1 MLIEL
6 RSIFRKIP
14 YNFRLF
20 LAVILQGIVSGLSGI
35 VLHYLLEIVESLA
48 FGQSEKHT
56 GFLTD
61 GVSSSR
67 IGLSL
72 IIVGLGSSLVWYFLQ
87 KGSKIYSIKAQM
99 KDETAQYKLHF
110 QKQLF
115 HSIWQII
122 AVGGGAPIGK
132 EAAPREI
139 GTLFAGPVGKIC
151 ILSMKDRIFLL
162 ACGAGAGL
170 AAVYQVPLTSVF
182 FVFETLGI
190 ALSIKRFVLV
200 GLTTYVSTYIAGLV
214 ISDQALYQILAIT
227 WSLKEM
233 WIIPLLLL
241 FLTPLAWLFGRLS
254 KEASSKRIKDKRIL
268 LTLPSAFLFLVGLA
282 SYFPHL
288 LGNGRMMAQEVL
300 NGSSGKTVLLL
311 FILKAL
317 VVLITLWAG
326 AGAYGGPLTPSF
338 ALGIAGAALLGMILG
353 VESQPTTLL
362 LGSVCFLSVTLRA
375 PLSATGLVIGFT
387 GIGLDSLPYL
397 LIIAFLAYDFAK
409 VLDRFP
415 LGSILCKMSKNRV
428 IR

>member
-20 LAVILQGIVSGLSGI
+20 IAVILQGIVSGLSGI
-35 VLHYLLEIVESLA
+35 FLHYLLEMVEELA
-48 FGQSEKHT
+48 FGRSEHHT

-61 GVSSSR
+61 GVSSSQ

-72 IIVGLGSSLVWYFLQ
+72 IIVGLASSLVWYFLQ

-99 KDETAQYKLHF
+99 KDETSQYKLHF
-110 QKQLF
+110 LKQLF

-139 GTLFAGPVGKIC
+139 GTLFAGPIGKIC

-162 ACGAGAGL
+162 ACGAGL

-200 GLTTYVSTYIAGLV
+200 GLTTYVSTYTAGLV
-214 ISDQALYQILAIT
+214 ISDQALYQIPAIA
-227 WSLKEM
+227 WSLKET

-254 KEASSKRIKDKRIL
+254 KEVSSNRIKDKRVL
-268 LTLPSAFLFLVGLA
+268 LTLPTAFLFLAGLA
-282 SYFPHL
+282 ISFPHL
-288 LGNGRMMAQEVL
+288 LGNGRMMAQEIL
-300 NGSSGKTVLLL
+300 NGSSGQKVLLM
-311 FILKAL
+311 FFLKAV
-317 VVLITLWAG
+317 VVLIILW
-326 AGAYGGPLTPSF
+326 AGAYGGTLTPSF
-338 ALGIAGAALLGMILG
+338 ALGMAGAGLLGMILG
-353 VESQPTTLL
+353 VDSQPTTLL

-375 PLSATGLVIGFT
+375 PWSATGLVIGFT
-387 GIGLDSLPYL
+387 GLGIDSLPYL
-397 LIIAFLAYDFAK
+397 LVTAFLAYDFAK
-409 VLDRFP
+409 MLDRFP
-415 LGSILCKMSKNRV
+415 WASILCQKSKNKV

>member
-20 LAVILQGIVSGLSGI
+20 IAVILQGIVSGLSGI
-35 VLHYLLEIVESLA
+35 FLHYLLEMVESLA
-48 FGQSEKHT
+48 FGQSEHHS

-87 KGSKIYSIKAQM
+87 KRSKIYSIKAQM
-99 KDETAQYKLHF
+99 KDETSQYKLHF
-110 QKQLF
+110 LKQLF

-139 GTLFAGPVGKIC
+139 GTLFAGPIGKIC
-151 ILSMKDRIFLL
+151 FLSKKDQIFLL

-200 GLTTYVSTYIAGLV
+200 GLTTYVSTYIAGWV
-214 ISDQALYQILAIT
+214 ISDQALYQIPAII
-227 WSLKEM
+227 WSLKEI

-254 KEASSKRIKDKRIL
+254 KAASSNRIKDKRIL
-268 LTLPSAFLFLVGLA
+268 LTLPTAFLFLAGLA

-300 NGSSGKTVLLL
+300 NGSNGKTVLLL

-317 VVLITLWAG
+317 AVLIILW
-326 AGAYGGPLTPSF
+326 AGAYGGNLTPSF
-338 ALGIAGAALLGMILG
+338 ALGMAGAGVLCMILG
-353 VESQPTTLL
+353 LDSQSTILL

-375 PLSATGLVIGFT
+375 PISATGLVIGFT
-387 GIGLDSLPYL
+387 GLGIDSLPYL
-397 LIIAFLAYDFAK
+397 LVTAVLAYEFAK
-409 VLDRFP
+409 MLDHFP
-415 LGSILCKMSKNRV
+415 CASILCQKSNNKV

>member
-35 VLHYLLEIVESLA
+35 FLHYLLEMAEVLA
-48 FGQSEKHT
+48 FGQSENHS

-72 IIVGLGSSLVWYFLQ
+72 IIVGLSSSLVWYFLQ
-87 KGSKIYSIKAQM
+87 KRSKIYSIKAQM
-99 KDETAQYKLHF
+99 KDETSQYKLHF
-110 QKQLF
+110 LKQLF

-139 GTLFAGPVGKIC
+139 GTLFAGPIGKIC
-151 ILSMKDRIFLL
+151 SLSKKDQIFLL

-214 ISDQALYQILAIT
+214 ISDQALYQIPAIT
-227 WSLKEM
+227 WSLKET

-254 KEASSKRIKDKRIL
+254 KAASSNRIKDKRIL

-288 LGNGRMMAQEVL
+288 LGNGRMMAQEIL
-300 NGSSGKTVLLL
+300 NGSDGKTVLLM
-311 FILKAL
+311 FFLKAV
-317 VVLITLWAG
+317 VVLIILW
-326 AGAYGGPLTPSF
+326 AGAYGGTLTPSF
-338 ALGIAGAALLGMILG
+338 ALGMAGAALLGMILG
-353 VESQPTTLL
+353 LDSQPTVLL

-375 PLSATGLVIGFT
+375 PISATGLVIGFNGL
-387 GIGLDSLPYL
+387 GIDSLPYL
-397 LIIAFLAYDFAK
+397 LVTAVLAYEFAK
-409 VLDRFP
+409 MLDHFP
-415 LGSILCKMSKNRV
+415 CASILCQKSKNKV

>member
-20 LAVILQGIVSGLSGI
+20 IAVILQGIVSGLSGI
-35 VLHYLLEIVESLA
+35 FLHYLLEIVESLA
-48 FGQSEKHT
+48 FGQSEHHSE
-56 GFLTD
+56 FLTD

-87 KGSKIYSIKAQM
+87 KRSKIYSIKAQM
-99 KDETAQYKLHF
+99 KDETSQYKLHF
-110 QKQLF
+110 LRQLF

-139 GTLFAGPVGKIC
+139 GTLFAGPIGKVC
-151 ILSMKDRIFLL
+151 FLSKKDQIFLL
-162 ACGAGAGL
+162 SCGAGAGL

-200 GLTTYVSTYIAGLV
+200 GLTTYVSTYIAGWV
-214 ISDQALYQILAIT
+214 ISDQALYQIPAIT
-227 WSLKEM
+227 WSLKQI

-254 KEASSKRIKDKRIL
+254 KAASSNRIKDKRIL

-282 SYFPHL
+282 SSFPHL

-300 NGSSGKTVLLL
+300 NGSSGQTVLLM
-311 FILKAL
+311 FFLKAV
-317 VVLITLWAG
+317 VVLIILW
-326 AGAYGGPLTPSF
+326 AGAYGGTLTPSF
-338 ALGIAGAALLGMILG
+338 ALGMAGAALLGMILG
-353 VESQPTTLL
+353 LDSQSTVLL

-375 PLSATGLVIGFT
+375 PISATGLVIGFT
-387 GIGLDSLPYL
+387 GLDIDSLPYL
-397 LIIAFLAYDFAK
+397 LVTAFLAYDFAK
-409 VLDRFP
+409 MLDRFP
-415 LGSILCKMSKNRV
+415 WASILCQKSKNRV

>member
-1 MLIEL
+1 MLKEL
-6 RSIFRKIP
+6 RSIFQKIP
-14 YNFRLF
+14 YNLKLF

-35 VLHYLLEIVESLA
+35 FLHYLLEMVEELA
-48 FGQSEKHT
+48 FGRSEHHS

-99 KDETAQYKLHF
+99 KDETSRYKLHF
-110 QKQLF
+110 LRQLF

-139 GTLFAGPVGKIC
+139 GTLFAGPIGKIC
-151 ILSMKDRIFLL
+151 SLSKKDQIFLL

-214 ISDQALYQILAIT
+214 ISDHALYQIPAIT
-227 WSLKEM
+227 WSLKEIC
-233 WIIPLLLL
+233 IIPLLLL

-254 KEASSKRIKDKRIL
+254 KAASSKRIKDKRIFL
-268 LTLPSAFLFLVGLA
+268 ILPSAFLFLIGLA

-300 NGSSGKTVLLL
+300 NGSNGKTVLLL

-317 VVLITLWAG
+317 VVLIILW
-326 AGAYGGPLTPSF
+326 AGAYGGTLTPSF
-338 ALGIAGAALLGMILG
+338 ALGMAGAGLLSMIIGLD
-353 VESQPTTLL
+353 SQPTVLL

-375 PLSATGLVIGFT
+375 PISATGLVIGFT
-387 GIGLDSLPYL
+387 GLGIDSLPYL
-397 LIIAFLAYDFAK
+397 LVTAVLAYEFAK
-409 VLDRFP
+409 MLDHFP
-415 LGSILCKMSKNRV
+415 CASILCQKSNNKV

>member
-20 LAVILQGIVSGLSGI
+20 IAVILQGIVSGLSGI
-35 VLHYLLEIVESLA
+35 FLHYLLEMVEELA
-48 FGQSEKHT
+48 FGWSEHHS

-72 IIVGLGSSLVWYFLQ
+72 IIVGLGSSFVWYFLQ
-87 KGSKIYSIKAQM
+87 KGSKIYSIKTQM
-99 KDETAQYKLHF
+99 KDETSQYKLHF
-110 QKQLF
+110 LRQLF

-139 GTLFAGPVGKIC
+139 GTLFAGPIGKIC
-151 ILSMKDRIFLL
+151 FLSKKDQIFLL

-214 ISDQALYQILAIT
+214 ISDQALYQIPAIS
-227 WSLKEM
+227 WSLKEI
-233 WIIPLLLL
+233 WIIPLLLF

-254 KEASSKRIKDKRIL
+254 KEVSSNRIKDKRIL
-268 LTLPSAFLFLVGLA
+268 LTLPIAFLFLAGLA

-300 NGSSGKTVLLL
+300 NGSNGKTVFLL

-326 AGAYGGPLTPSF
+326 AYGGTLTPSF
-338 ALGIAGAALLGMILG
+338 ALGMAGAALFGMILG
-353 VESQPTTLL
+353 GDSQPTVLL
-362 LGSVCFLSVTLRA
+362 FGSVCFLSVTLRA
-375 PLSATGLVIGFT
+375 PWSATGLVIGFT

-397 LIIAFLAYDFAK
+397 LVTAFLAYGFAK
-409 VLDRFP
+409 VLDSFP
-415 LGSILCKMSKNRV
+415 WASILCQKSKNKV

>member
-35 VLHYLLEIVESLA
+35 FLHYLLEMVESLA
-48 FGQSEKHT
+48 FGQSEHHS

-99 KDETAQYKLHF
+99 KDETSQYKLHF
-110 QKQLF
+110 LRQLF

-139 GTLFAGPVGKIC
+139 GTLFAGPIGKIC

-162 ACGAGAGL
+162 ACGAGL

-190 ALSIKRFVLV
+190 ALSIKRFILV

-214 ISDQALYQILAIT
+214 ISDQTLYQIPAIT
-227 WSLKEM
+227 WSLKEI

-254 KEASSKRIKDKRIL
+254 KAASSNRIKDKRIL
-268 LTLPSAFLFLVGLA
+268 LTLPSAFLFLIGLA

-300 NGSSGKTVLLL
+300 NGSNGKTVLLL

-326 AGAYGGPLTPSF
+326 AYGGTLTPSF
-338 ALGIAGAALLGMILG
+338 ALGMAGAALFGMILG
-353 VESQPTTLL
+353 GGSQPSILL

-375 PLSATGLVIGFT
+375 PWSATGLVIGFT
-387 GIGLDSLPYL
+387 GLGIDSLPYL
-397 LIIAFLAYDFAK
+397 LVTAVLAYEFAK
-409 VLDRFP
+409 MLDHFP
-415 LGSILCKMSKNRV
+415 CASILCQKSNNKV

>member
-200 GLTTYVSTYIAGLV
+200 GLTTYVSTYIAGWV
-214 ISDQALYQILAIT
+214 ISEQALYQIPAIT
-227 WSLKEM
+227 WSLKEI

-326 AGAYGGPLTPSF
+326 AYGGTLTPSF

>member
-1 MLIEL
+1 MLKES
-6 RSIFRKIP
+6 RRFFRKIP

-20 LAVILQGIVSGLSGI
+20 LAVILQGIVTGLSGI
-35 VLHYLLEIVESLA
+35 FLHYLLEMVESLA
-48 FGQSEKHT
+48 FGQSEHHT

-72 IIVGLGSSLVWYFLQ
+72 IIVGLGSALVWYFLQ

-110 QKQLF
+110 LKQLF

-139 GTLFAGPVGKIC
+139 GTLFAGQIGKIC
-151 ILSMKDRIFLL
+151 FLSTKDQVFLL

-200 GLTTYVSTYIAGLV
+200 GLTTYVSTYIAGWV
-214 ISDQALYQILAIT
+214 ISDQALYQIPAII
-227 WSLKEM
+227 WSLKEI

-254 KEASSKRIKDKRIL
+254 KAASSNRIKDKRVL
-268 LTLPSAFLFLVGLA
+268 LTLPTAFLFLAGLA

-300 NGSSGKTVLLL
+300 NGSNGKTVLLL

-317 VVLITLWAG
+317 VVLIILW
-326 AGAYGGPLTPSF
+326 AGAYGGTLTPSF
-338 ALGIAGAALLGMILG
+338 ALGMAGAALLGMILG
-353 VESQPTTLL
+353 LDSQLTVLL

-375 PLSATGLVIGFT
+375 PISATGLVIGFT
-387 GIGLDSLPYL
+387 GLGIDSLPYL
-397 LIIAFLAYDFAK
+397 LVTAVLAYEFAK
-409 VLDRFP
+409 MLDRFP
-415 LGSILCKMSKNRV
+415 WACILCKLSKNRV

>member
-6 RSIFRKIP
+6 WSIFRKIP
-14 YNFRLF
+14 YNFRFF

-35 VLHYLLEIVESLA
+35 VLHYLLEMVEELA
-48 FGQSEKHT
+48 FGQSEHHS

-72 IIVGLGSSLVWYFLQ
+72 IIVGLSSSLVWYFLQ

-99 KDETAQYKLHF
+99 KDETSRYKLHF
-110 QKQLF
+110 LRQLF

-139 GTLFAGPVGKIC
+139 GTLFAGPIGKIC
-151 ILSMKDRIFLL
+151 SLSKKDQIFLL

-200 GLTTYVSTYIAGLV
+200 GLTTYVSTYIAGWV
-214 ISDQALYQILAIT
+214 ISNQALYQIPAIT
-227 WSLKEM
+227 WSLKEI

-254 KEASSKRIKDKRIL
+254 KEVSSNRIKDKRVL
-268 LTLPSAFLFLVGLA
+268 LTLPTAFLFLAGLA

-300 NGSSGKTVLLL
+300 NGSNDKTVFLL
-311 FILKAL
+311 FILKVL

-326 AGAYGGPLTPSF
+326 AYGGTLTPSF
-338 ALGIAGAALLGMILG
+338 ALGMAGAALFGMILG
-353 VESQPTTLL
+353 GDSQPSILL
-362 LGSVCFLSVTLRA
+362 MGSVCFLSVTLRA
-375 PLSATGLVIGFT
+375 PWSATGLVIGFT
-387 GIGLDSLPYL
+387 GLGIDSLPYL
-397 LIIAFLAYDFAK
+397 LVTAVLAYEFAK
-409 VLDRFP
+409 ILDRF
-415 LGSILCKMSKNRV
+415 SWANILCQKSKNRV

>member
-170 AAVYQVPLTSVF
+170 VAVYQVPLTSVF

-326 AGAYGGPLTPSF
+326 AYGGTLTPSF

>member
-1 MLIEL
+1 MVHEL
-6 RSIFRKIP
+6 RRSLQKIP
-14 YNFRLF
+14 YNLKLV
-20 LAVILQGIVSGLSGI
+20 LAVIMLGLVTGIFGI
-35 VLHYLLEIVESLA
+35 LLHYLLELVEGIA
-48 FGQSEKHT
+48 FGQTEHNT

-61 GVSSSR
+61 GVASSR
-67 IGLSL
+67 IGFSL
-72 IIVGLGSSLVWYFLQ
+72 IIVGVSSALVWYSLQ
-87 KGSKIYSIKAQM
+87 RNAKIFSIKAQM
-99 KDETAQYKLHF
+99 KDETSQYKLHF
-110 QKQLF
+110 LKQLF

-139 GTLFAGPVGKIC
+139 GTLFAGPIGKIC
-151 ILSMKDRIFLL
+151 SLSKKDQIFLL

-214 ISDQALYQILAIT
+214 ISDQALYQIPAIA

-254 KEASSKRIKDKRIL
+254 KEVSSNRIKDKRIL
-268 LTLPSAFLFLVGLA
+268 FTLPTAFLFLAGLA

-300 NGSSGKTVLLL
+300 NGSNGKTVFLL

-326 AGAYGGPLTPSF
+326 AYGGTLTPSF
-338 ALGIAGAALLGMILG
+338 ALGMAGAALFGMILG
-353 VESQPTTLL
+353 GDSQPSILL
-362 LGSVCFLSVTLRA
+362 LGSVCFLSVTLMA
-375 PLSATGLVIGFT
+375 PWSATGLVIGFT
-387 GIGLDSLPYL
+387 GLALDSLPYL
-397 LIIAFLAYDFAK
+397 LVTAVLAYEFAK
-409 VLDRFP
+409 ILDRF
-415 LGSILCKMSKNRV
+415 SWANILCQKSKNRV

>member
-1 MLIEL
+1 MLKDL
-6 RSIFRKIP
+6 RRFFRKIP

-35 VLHYLLEIVESLA
+35 FLHYLLEIVESLA
-48 FGQSEKHT
+48 FGQSENHS

-61 GVSSSR
+61 GVSSLR

-72 IIVGLGSSLVWYFLQ
+72 IIVGLSSSLVWYFLQ
-87 KGSKIYSIKAQM
+87 KKSQIFSIKAQM
-99 KDETAQYKLHF
+99 KDETSQYKLHF
-110 QKQLF
+110 LRQLF

-139 GTLFAGPVGKIC
+139 GTLFAGQIVKIC
-151 ILSMKDRIFLL
+151 FLSKKDQIFLL

-200 GLTTYVSTYIAGLV
+200 GLTTYVSTHIAGLV
-214 ISDQALYQILAIT
+214 ISDQALYQIPAIT
-227 WSLKEM
+227 WSLKEI

-254 KEASSKRIKDKRIL
+254 KAASSNRIKDKRIL

-282 SYFPHL
+282 SSFPHL
-288 LGNGRMMAQEVL
+288 LGNGRMMAQEIL
-300 NGSSGKTVLLL
+300 NGSSGQTVLLM
-311 FILKAL
+311 FFLKAV
-317 VVLITLWAG
+317 VVLIILW
-326 AGAYGGPLTPSF
+326 AGAYGGTLTPSF
-338 ALGIAGAALLGMILG
+338 ALGMAGAALLGMILG
-353 VESQPTTLL
+353 LDSQPTVLL

-375 PLSATGLVIGFT
+375 PISATGLVIGFT
-387 GIGLDSLPYL
+387 GLALDSLPYL
-397 LIIAFLAYDFAK
+397 LVTAVLAYEFAK
-409 VLDRFP
+409 MLDRFP
-415 LGSILCKMSKNRV
+415 WASILCQKSKNKV

>member
-20 LAVILQGIVSGLSGI
+20 IAVILQGIVSGLSGI
-35 VLHYLLEIVESLA
+35 FLHYLLEMVEELA
-48 FGQSEKHT
+48 FGQSEHHSR
-56 GFLTD
+56 FLTD
-61 GVSSSR
+61 GVSSLR

-87 KGSKIYSIKAQM
+87 KRSKIFSIKAQM
-99 KDETAQYKLHF
+99 KDETSQYKLHF
-110 QKQLF
+110 LKQLF

-139 GTLFAGPVGKIC
+139 GTLFAGPIGKIC
-151 ILSMKDRIFLL
+151 FLSKKDQIFLL

-214 ISDQALYQILAIT
+214 ISDQALYQIPAIT
-227 WSLKEM
+227 WSLKEI

-254 KEASSKRIKDKRIL
+254 KEVSSNRIKDKRIL
-268 LTLPSAFLFLVGLA
+268 LTLPTAFLFLAGLA

-300 NGSSGKTVLLL
+300 NGSNGKTVFLL

-326 AGAYGGPLTPSF
+326 AYGGTLTPSF
-338 ALGIAGAALLGMILG
+338 SLGMAGAALLSFTFG
-353 VESQPTTLL
+353 VENLTTLLL
-362 LGSVCFLSVTLRA
+362 LGSVCFLTVTLRA
-375 PLSATGLVIGFT
+375 PLSATGLVVGFT
-387 GIGLDSLPYL
+387 GLTLESLPYL
-397 LIIAFLAYDFAK
+397 LVTAYVAYGFTK
-409 VLDRFP
+409 VLDVISG
-415 LGSILCKMSKNRV
+415 LNVKISKKRN
-428 IR
+428 

>member
-35 VLHYLLEIVESLA
+35 FLHYLLEMVESLA
-48 FGQSEKHT
+48 FGQSEHHS

-99 KDETAQYKLHF
+99 KDETSQYKLHF
-110 QKQLF
+110 LRQLF

-122 AVGGGAPIGK
+122 AVEWGAPIGK

-139 GTLFAGPVGKIC
+139 GTLFAGPIGNIC
-151 ILSMKDRIFLL
+151 ILSIKDRIFLL

-200 GLTTYVSTYIAGLV
+200 GLTTYISTYIAGLV
-214 ISDQALYQILAIT
+214 ISDQALYQISAIT
-227 WSLKEM
+227 WSLKEI

-254 KEASSKRIKDKRIL
+254 KAASSNRIKDKRVL
-268 LTLPSAFLFLVGLA
+268 LALPSAFLFLVGLA

-326 AGAYGGPLTPSF
+326 AYGGTLTPSF
-338 ALGIAGAALLGMILG
+338 ALGIAGAALLGIILG
-353 VESQPTTLL
+353 GDSQLTMLL

-397 LIIAFLAYDFAK
+397 LITAFLAYDFAK
-409 VLDRFP
+409 MLDSFP
-415 LGSILCKMSKNRV
+415 WGAYCVRSQRIK
-428 IR
+428 

>member
-1 MLIEL
+1 MLKDL
-6 RSIFRKIP
+6 RRFFRKIP
-14 YNFRLF
+14 YNFRFF

-35 VLHYLLEIVESLA
+35 FLHYLLEIVESLA
-48 FGQSEKHT
+48 FGQSEHHS

-61 GVSSSR
+61 GVSSLR

-87 KGSKIYSIKAQM
+87 KRSKIFSIKAQM
-99 KDETAQYKLHF
+99 KDETSHYKLHF
-110 QKQLF
+110 LKQLF

-139 GTLFAGPVGKIC
+139 GTLFAGPIGKIC
-151 ILSMKDRIFLL
+151 FLSKKDQIFLL

-190 ALSIKRFVLV
+190 ALSIERFVLV

-214 ISDQALYQILAIT
+214 ISDQALYQIPAIT
-227 WSLKEM
+227 WSLKEI

-241 FLTPLAWLFGRLS
+241 FLTPLALLFGRLS
-254 KEASSKRIKDKRIL
+254 KAASSNRIKDKRIL
-268 LTLPSAFLFLVGLA
+268 LTLPLAFLFLAGLA

-288 LGNGRMMAQEVL
+288 LGNGRMMAQEIL
-300 NGSSGKTVLLL
+300 NGSSGQTVLLM
-311 FILKAL
+311 FFLKAL
-317 VVLITLWAG
+317 VVLIILW
-326 AGAYGGPLTPSF
+326 AGAYGGTLTPSF
-338 ALGIAGAALLGMILG
+338 ALGMAGAGHLAMILG
-353 VESQPTTLL
+353 LDSQPTVLL

-375 PLSATGLVIGFT
+375 PISATGLVIGFT

-397 LIIAFLAYDFAK
+397 LVTAVLAYEFAK
-409 VLDRFP
+409 MLDRFP
-415 LGSILCKMSKNRV
+415 WDNILGQKSKNRV

>member
-1 MLIEL
+1 MFIEL

-20 LAVILQGIVSGLSGI
+20 IAVILQGIVSGLSGI
-35 VLHYLLEIVESLA
+35 FLHYLLEMVEELA
-48 FGQSEKHT
+48 FGRSEHHS

-61 GVSSSR
+61 GVSSSQ

-72 IIVGLGSSLVWYFLQ
+72 IIVGLASSLVWYFLQ

-99 KDETAQYKLHF
+99 KDETSQYKLHF
-110 QKQLF
+110 LRQLF

-139 GTLFAGPVGKIC
+139 GTLFAGPIGKIC
-151 ILSMKDRIFLL
+151 SLSKKDQIFLL

-200 GLTTYVSTYIAGLV
+200 GLTTYVSTYTAGLV
-214 ISDQALYQILAIT
+214 ISDQALYQIPAIT
-227 WSLKEM
+227 WSLKET

-254 KEASSKRIKDKRIL
+254 KEVSSNRIKDKRIL
-268 LTLPSAFLFLVGLA
+268 LTLPLAFLFLAGLA

-288 LGNGRMMAQEVL
+288 LGNGRMMAQEIL
-300 NGSSGKTVLLL
+300 NGSSGQTVLLM
-311 FILKAL
+311 FFLKAV
-317 VVLITLWAG
+317 VVLIILW
-326 AGAYGGPLTPSF
+326 AGAYGGTLTPSF
-338 ALGIAGAALLGMILG
+338 ALGMAGAALLSMILG
-353 VESQPTTLL
+353 LDSQPTVLL

-375 PLSATGLVIGFT
+375 PISATGLVKGFT
-387 GIGLDSLPYL
+387 GLALDSLPYL
-397 LIIAFLAYDFAK
+397 LVTAVLAYEFAK
-409 VLDRFP
+409 MLDRFP
-415 LGSILCKMSKNRV
+415 WASILCQKSKNKV

>member
-6 RSIFRKIP
+6 WSIFRKIP

-20 LAVILQGIVSGLSGI
+20 LAVILQGIVTGLSGI
-35 VLHYLLEIVESLA
+35 VLHYLLEMVETLA
-48 FGQSEKHT
+48 FGQSEHHS

-61 GVSSSR
+61 GASSSR

-99 KDETAQYKLHF
+99 KDETSQYKLHF
-110 QKQLF
+110 LKQLF

-139 GTLFAGPVGKIC
+139 GTLFAGQIGKIC
-151 ILSMKDRIFLL
+151 ILSKKDRIFLL

-214 ISDQALYQILAIT
+214 ISDQALYQIPAIS
-227 WSLKEM
+227 WSLKEI

-241 FLTPLAWLFGRLS
+241 FLTPLSWLFGRLS
-254 KEASSKRIKDKRIL
+254 KAASSNRIKDKRIL
-268 LTLPSAFLFLVGLA
+268 LTLPSAFLFLAGLA
-282 SYFPHL
+282 SSFPHL

-300 NGSSGKTVLLL
+300 NGSNGKTVLLL
-311 FILKAL
+311 FILKAI
-317 VVLITLWAG
+317 VVLIILW
-326 AGAYGGPLTPSF
+326 AGAYGGTLTPSF
-338 ALGIAGAALLGMILG
+338 ALGMAGAALLGMILG
-353 VESQPTTLL
+353 LESQPTTLL

-375 PLSATGLVIGFT
+375 PISATGLVIGFT
-387 GIGLDSLPYL
+387 GLALDSLPYL
-397 LIIAFLAYDFAK
+397 LVTAVLAYEFAK
-409 VLDRFP
+409 MLDRFP
-415 LGSILCKMSKNRV
+415 WASILCQKSKNKV

>member
-35 VLHYLLEIVESLA
+35 FLHYLLEIVEELA
-48 FGQSEKHT
+48 FGQSEHHS

-61 GVSSSR
+61 GVSSLR

-99 KDETAQYKLHF
+99 KDETSQYKLHF
-110 QKQLF
+110 LKQLF

-139 GTLFAGPVGKIC
+139 GTLFAGQIGKIC
-151 ILSMKDRIFLL
+151 FLSKKDQIFLL

-214 ISDQALYQILAIT
+214 VSDQALYQIPAIT
-227 WSLKEM
+227 WSLKEI

-254 KEASSKRIKDKRIL
+254 KEVSSNRIKDKRIL
-268 LTLPSAFLFLVGLA
+268 LTLPSAFLFLIGLA

-288 LGNGRMMAQEVL
+288 LGNGRMMAQEIL
-300 NGSSGKTVLLL
+300 NGSSGQTVLLM
-311 FILKAL
+311 FFLKAV
-317 VVLITLWAG
+317 VVLIILW
-326 AGAYGGPLTPSF
+326 AGAYGGTLTPSF
-338 ALGIAGAALLGMILG
+338 ALGMAGAALFGMILG
-353 VESQPTTLL
+353 GDSQPSILL

-375 PLSATGLVIGFT
+375 PISATGLVIGFT
-387 GIGLDSLPYL
+387 GLGIDSLSYL
-397 LIIAFLAYDFAK
+397 LVTAVLAYEFAK
-409 VLDRFP
+409 ILDRF
-415 LGSILCKMSKNRV
+415 SWANILCQKSKNRV

>member
-35 VLHYLLEIVESLA
+35 FLHYLLEMVEGLA
-48 FGQSEKHT
+48 FGQSENHS

-99 KDETAQYKLHF
+99 KDETSQYKLHF
-110 QKQLF
+110 LKQLF

-139 GTLFAGPVGKIC
+139 GTLFAGQIGKIC
-151 ILSMKDRIFLL
+151 FLSKKDQIFLL
-162 ACGAGAGL
+162 ACGAGL
-170 AAVYQVPLTSVF
+170 ATVYQVPLTSVF

-190 ALSIKRFVLV
+190 AISIKRFVLV
-200 GLTTYVSTYIAGLV
+200 GLTTYISTYIAGLV
-214 ISDQALYQILAIT
+214 ISNQALYQIPAIT
-227 WSLKEM
+227 WSLKEIWM
-233 WIIPLLLL
+233 IPLLLL

-254 KEASSKRIKDKRIL
+254 KAASSNRIKDKRIL
-268 LTLPSAFLFLVGLA
+268 LTLSSAFLFLVGLA
-282 SYFPHL
+282 SSFPHL
-288 LGNGRMMAQEVL
+288 LGNGRMMAQEIL
-300 NGSSGKTVLLL
+300 NGSSGQTVVLM
-311 FILKAL
+311 FFLKAV
-317 VVLITLWAG
+317 VVLISLW
-326 AGAYGGPLTPSF
+326 AGAYGGTLTPSF
-338 ALGIAGAALLGMILG
+338 SLGMAGAAFLGMILG
-353 VESQPTTLL
+353 LDSQLTVLL

-375 PLSATGLVIGFT
+375 PWSATGLVIGFT

-397 LIIAFLAYDFAK
+397 LITAVLVYEFAK
-409 VLDRFP
+409 MLDRFP
-415 LGSILCKMSKNRV
+415 CANILCQKSKNKV

>member
-20 LAVILQGIVSGLSGI
+20 IAVILQGIVSGLSGI
-35 VLHYLLEIVESLA
+35 FLHYLLEMVEGLA
-48 FGQSEKHT
+48 FGQSENHS

-99 KDETAQYKLHF
+99 KDETSQYKLHF
-110 QKQLF
+110 LKQLF

-139 GTLFAGPVGKIC
+139 GTLFAGPIGKIC

-162 ACGAGAGL
+162 ACGAGL

-190 ALSIKRFVLV
+190 ALSIKRFVLI
-200 GLTTYVSTYIAGLV
+200 GLTTYFSTYIAGLV
-214 ISDQALYQILAIT
+214 ISDQALYQIPAIA
-227 WSLKEM
+227 WSLKET

-254 KEASSKRIKDKRIL
+254 KEVSSNRIKDKRVL
-268 LTLPSAFLFLVGLA
+268 LTLPTAFLFLAGLA
-282 SYFPHL
+282 ISFPHL
-288 LGNGRMMAQEVL
+288 LGNGRMMAQEIL
-300 NGSSGKTVLLL
+300 NGSSGQKVLLM
-311 FILKAL
+311 FFLKAV
-317 VVLITLWAG
+317 VVLIILW
-326 AGAYGGPLTPSF
+326 AGAYGGTLTPSF
-338 ALGIAGAALLGMILG
+338 ALGMAGAGLLGMILG
-353 VESQPTTLL
+353 GDSQPSILL

-375 PLSATGLVIGFT
+375 PISATGLVIGFT
-387 GIGLDSLPYL
+387 GLGIDSLPYL
-397 LIIAFLAYDFAK
+397 LVTAFLAYDFAK
-409 VLDRFP
+409 MLDRFP
-415 LGSILCKMSKNRV
+415 WASILCQKSKNKV

>member
-1 MLIEL
+1 MLKDL
-6 RSIFRKIP
+6 RRFFRKIP

-20 LAVILQGIVSGLSGI
+20 LAVILQGIVTGLSGI
-35 VLHYLLEIVESLA
+35 VLHYLLEMVEGLA
-48 FGQSEKHT
+48 FGQSENHS

-87 KGSKIYSIKAQM
+87 KKSQIFSIKSQM
-99 KDETAQYKLHF
+99 KDETSQYKLHF
-110 QKQLF
+110 LKQLF

-139 GTLFAGPVGKIC
+139 GTLFAGPIGKIC
-151 ILSMKDRIFLL
+151 FLSKKDQIFLL

-190 ALSIKRFVLV
+190 ALSIKRVVLV
-200 GLTTYVSTYIAGLV
+200 GLTTYVSTYTAGLV
-214 ISDQALYQILAIT
+214 ISDQALYQIPAIV
-227 WSLKEM
+227 WSLKET

-254 KEASSKRIKDKRIL
+254 KEVSSNRIKDKRVL
-268 LTLPSAFLFLVGLA
+268 LTLPTAFLFLAGLA

-300 NGSSGKTVLLL
+300 NGSNGKTVFLL

-326 AGAYGGPLTPSF
+326 AYGGTLTPSF
-338 ALGIAGAALLGMILG
+338 SLGMAGAALFGMILG
-353 VESQPTTLL
+353 GDSQPSILL

-375 PLSATGLVIGFT
+375 PLSATGLVVGFT
-387 GIGLDSLPYL
+387 GLTLESLPYL
-397 LIIAFLAYDFAK
+397 LVTAYAAYGFAK
-409 VLDRFP
+409 ILDRF
-415 LGSILCKMSKNRV
+415 SWANILCQKSKNRV

>member
-1 MLIEL
+1 MLKDL
-6 RSIFRKIP
+6 RRFFRKIP

-20 LAVILQGIVSGLSGI
+20 LAVILQGIVTGLSGI
-35 VLHYLLEIVESLA
+35 VLHYLLEMVETLA
-48 FGQSEKHT
+48 FGQSEHHS

-87 KGSKIYSIKAQM
+87 KRSKIYSIKAQM
-99 KDETAQYKLHF
+99 KDETSQYKLHF
-110 QKQLF
+110 LRQLF
-115 HSIWQII
+115 HSTWQII

-139 GTLFAGPVGKIC
+139 GTLFAEPIGKKC
-151 ILSMKDRIFLL
+151 FLSKKDQIFLL

-200 GLTTYVSTYIAGLV
+200 GLTTYVSTYIAGWV
-214 ISDQALYQILAIT
+214 ISDQALYQIPAIT
-227 WSLKEM
+227 WSLKQI

-241 FLTPLAWLFGRLS
+241 FLTPPAWLFGRLS
-254 KEASSKRIKDKRIL
+254 KAASSNRIKDKRVL
-268 LTLPSAFLFLVGLA
+268 LTLPTAFLFLIGLA

-300 NGSSGKTVLLL
+300 NGSNGKTVLLL

-317 VVLITLWAG
+317 VVLIILW
-326 AGAYGGPLTPSF
+326 AGAYGGTLTPSF
-338 ALGIAGAALLGMILG
+338 ALGMAGAALLGIILG
-353 VESQPTTLL
+353 VDSQPSILL

-375 PLSATGLVIGFT
+375 PISATGLVIGFT
-387 GIGLDSLPYL
+387 GLGIDSLPYL
-397 LIIAFLAYDFAK
+397 LVTAVLAYEFAK
-409 VLDRFP
+409 ILDRF
-415 LGSILCKMSKNRV
+415 SWANILCQKSNNKVTR
-428 IR
+428 

>member
-1 MLIEL
+1 MLKEL
-6 RSIFRKIP
+6 RRFFRKIP

-35 VLHYLLEIVESLA
+35 VLHYLLEMVEELA
-48 FGQSEKHT
+48 FGQSELHS

-72 IIVGLGSSLVWYFLQ
+72 IIVGLSSSLVWYFLQ

-99 KDETAQYKLHF
+99 KDETSQYKLHF
-110 QKQLF
+110 LKQLF

-139 GTLFAGPVGKIC
+139 GTLFAGQIGKIC
-151 ILSMKDRIFLL
+151 FLSKKDQIFLL

-200 GLTTYVSTYIAGLV
+200 GLTTYVSTYIAGWV
-214 ISDQALYQILAIT
+214 ISDQALYQIPAIS
-227 WSLKEM
+227 WSLKEI

-254 KEASSKRIKDKRIL
+254 KAASSNRIKDKRIL
-268 LTLPSAFLFLVGLA
+268 LTLPSAFLFLAGLA
-282 SYFPHL
+282 SSFPHL

-300 NGSSGKTVLLL
+300 NGSNGKTVLLL

-317 VVLITLWAG
+317 VVLIILW
-326 AGAYGGPLTPSF
+326 AGAYGGTLTPSF
-338 ALGIAGAALLGMILG
+338 ALGMAGAALLGIILG
-353 VESQPTTLL
+353 VDSQPSILL

-375 PLSATGLVIGFT
+375 PWSATGLVIGFT
-387 GIGLDSLPYL
+387 GLGIDSLLYL
-397 LIIAFLAYDFAK
+397 LVTAVLAYEFAK
-409 VLDRFP
+409 MLDRFP
-415 LGSILCKMSKNRV
+415 WASILCQKSKHKV

>member
-20 LAVILQGIVSGLSGI
+20 IAVILQGIVSGLSGI
-35 VLHYLLEIVESLA
+35 FLHYLLEMVEELA
-48 FGQSEKHT
+48 FGRSEHHT

-61 GVSSSR
+61 GVSSSQ

-72 IIVGLGSSLVWYFLQ
+72 MIVGLASSLVWYFLQ

-99 KDETAQYKLHF
+99 KDETSQNKLHF
-110 QKQLF
+110 LKQLF

-139 GTLFAGPVGKIC
+139 GTLFAGPIGKKC
-151 ILSMKDRIFLL
+151 FLSKKDQIFLL

-214 ISDQALYQILAIT
+214 ISDQALYQIPAIT
-227 WSLKEM
+227 WSLKEI

-254 KEASSKRIKDKRIL
+254 KAASSNRIKDKRVL
-268 LTLPSAFLFLVGLA
+268 LTLPTTFLFLAGLA

-300 NGSSGKTVLLL
+300 NGSNGKTVFLL

-326 AGAYGGPLTPSF
+326 AYGGTLTPSF
-338 ALGIAGAALLGMILG
+338 ALGMAGAALLGMILG
-353 VESQPTTLL
+353 LDSQPTVLL

-375 PLSATGLVIGFT
+375 PISATGLVIGFT
-387 GIGLDSLPYL
+387 GLGIDSLPYL
-397 LIIAFLAYDFAK
+397 LVTAVLAYEFVK
-409 VLDRFP
+409 MLDRFP
-415 LGSILCKMSKNRV
+415 
-428 IR
+428 

>member
-1 MLIEL
+1 MLKEL
-6 RSIFRKIP
+6 RSIFQKIP
-14 YNFRLF
+14 YNLKLF

-35 VLHYLLEIVESLA
+35 FLHYLLEMVEELA
-48 FGQSEKHT
+48 FGRSEHHS

-99 KDETAQYKLHF
+99 KDETSQYKLHF
-110 QKQLF
+110 LRQLF

-139 GTLFAGPVGKIC
+139 GTLFAGPIGKIC
-151 ILSMKDRIFLL
+151 FLSKKDQIFLL

-214 ISDQALYQILAIT
+214 ISDQALYQIPAIT
-227 WSLKEM
+227 WSLKEI

-254 KEASSKRIKDKRIL
+254 KAASSKRIKDKRIFL
-268 LTLPSAFLFLVGLA
+268 ILPSAFLFLIGLA

-300 NGSSGKTVLLL
+300 NGSNGKTVLLL

-317 VVLITLWAG
+317 VVLIILW
-326 AGAYGGPLTPSF
+326 AGAYGGTLTPSF
-338 ALGIAGAALLGMILG
+338 ALGMAGAGLLSMIIGLD
-353 VESQPTTLL
+353 SQPTVLL

-375 PLSATGLVIGFT
+375 PISATGLVIGFT
-387 GIGLDSLPYL
+387 GLGIDSLSYL
-397 LIIAFLAYDFAK
+397 LVTAVLAYEFAK
-409 VLDRFP
+409 ILDRF
-415 LGSILCKMSKNRV
+415 SWANILCQKSKNRV

>member
-20 LAVILQGIVSGLSGI
+20 IAVILQGIVSGSSGI
-35 VLHYLLEIVESLA
+35 VLHYLLEMVEELA
-48 FGQSEKHT
+48 FGQSEHHS

-72 IIVGLGSSLVWYFLQ
+72 IIMGLSSSLVWYFLQ

-99 KDETAQYKLHF
+99 KDETSQYKLHF
-110 QKQLF
+110 LRQLF

-139 GTLFAGPVGKIC
+139 GTLFAGQIGKIC
-151 ILSMKDRIFLL
+151 FLSKKDQIFLL

-190 ALSIKRFVLV
+190 AISIKRFVLV
-200 GLTTYVSTYIAGLV
+200 GLTTYISTYIAGLV
-214 ISDQALYQILAIT
+214 ISDQALYQIPAIT
-227 WSLKEM
+227 WSLKEIWM
-233 WIIPLLLL
+233 IPLLLL

-254 KEASSKRIKDKRIL
+254 KAASSNRIKDKRIL
-268 LTLPSAFLFLVGLA
+268 LTLSSAFLFLVGLA
-282 SYFPHL
+282 SSFPHL
-288 LGNGRMMAQEVL
+288 LGNGRMMAQEIL
-300 NGSSGKTVLLL
+300 NGSSGQTVVLM
-311 FILKAL
+311 FFLKAV
-317 VVLITLWAG
+317 VVLISLW
-326 AGAYGGPLTPSF
+326 AGAYGGTLTPSF
-338 ALGIAGAALLGMILG
+338 SLGMAGAAFLGMILG
-353 VESQPTTLL
+353 LDSQLTVLL

-375 PLSATGLVIGFT
+375 PWSATGLVIGFT

-397 LIIAFLAYDFAK
+397 LITAVLVYEFAK
-409 VLDRFP
+409 MLDRFP
-415 LGSILCKMSKNRV
+415 CANILCQKSKNKV

>member
-35 VLHYLLEIVESLA
+35 FLHYLLEIVEELA
-48 FGQSEKHT
+48 FGQSEHHS

-61 GVSSSR
+61 GVSSLR

-99 KDETAQYKLHF
+99 KDETSQYKLHF
-110 QKQLF
+110 LKQLF

-139 GTLFAGPVGKIC
+139 GTLFAGQIGKIC
-151 ILSMKDRIFLL
+151 FLSKKDQIFLL

-214 ISDQALYQILAIT
+214 ISDQALYQIPAIA

-254 KEASSKRIKDKRIL
+254 KAASSNRIKDKRIL
-268 LTLPSAFLFLVGLA
+268 LTLPSAFLFLIGLA

-288 LGNGRMMAQEVL
+288 LGNGRMMAQEIL
-300 NGSSGKTVLLL
+300 NGSSGQTVLLM
-311 FILKAL
+311 FFLKAV
-317 VVLITLWAG
+317 VVLIILW
-326 AGAYGGPLTPSF
+326 AGAYGGTLTPSF
-338 ALGIAGAALLGMILG
+338 ALGMAGAGLLGMILG
-353 VESQPTTLL
+353 LESQPTVLL
-362 LGSVCFLSVTLRA
+362 LGSVCFLTVTLRA
-375 PLSATGLVIGFT
+375 PLSATGLVVGFT
-387 GIGLDSLPYL
+387 GLTLESLPYL
-397 LIIAFLAYDFAK
+397 LVTAYVAYGFTK
-409 VLDRFP
+409 VLDVISG
-415 LGSILCKMSKNRV
+415 LNVKISKKRN
-428 IR
+428 

>member
-151 ILSMKDRIFLL
+151 ILSIKDRIFLL

-190 ALSIKRFVLV
+190 DLSIKRFVLV
-200 GLTTYVSTYIAGLV
+200 GLTTYVSTYIAGWV
-214 ISDQALYQILAIT
+214 ISDQALYQIPAIT
-227 WSLKEM
+227 WSLKQI

-326 AGAYGGPLTPSF
+326 AYGGTLTPSF